1 MIPVLFQIGPF
12 KVYSYGLMLGIGFL
26 LGSFILAREL
36 KRKKLDPNMASTIT
50 VLAVIFGIAG
60 AKILFLLEEWKYFVN
75 DPMGMAF
82 SPGGLTWYG
91 GFILALSAVII
102 YVRRKKVPLMKVL
115 DGLGIALILAYGVAR
130 LGCHFSGDGDYGY
143 PTHLPWGTLYYNG
156 TYKPTRAL
164 ADYFSAHPEERAA
177 WHYDE
182 LSARIAGRD
191 PQGNPYTEFDKVT
204 PCHPTPVYE
213 MLLGIIGFG
222 ILWYL
227 RKKPYPDGKIFM
239 IYLMLS
245 SVFRFSVEFLR
256 LNPRLLFGLS
266 EAQLVSIPLFFA
278 GLLVMLYL
286 DRKQR
291 QQEAQPA
298 TART

>member
-26 LGSFILAREL
+26 LGSYILSLEL

-60 AKILFLLEEWKYFVN
+60 AKILFLLEDWKYFVQ
-75 DPMGMAF
+75 DPIGMAF

-91 GFILALSAVII
+91 GFLLALAVVIF
-102 YVRRKKVPLMKVL
+102 YVRRKKVPIMKVL
-115 DGLGIALILAYGVAR
+115 DGLGVALILAYGVAR
-130 LGCHFSGDGDYGY
+130 LGCHFSGDGDYGF
-143 PTHLPWGTLYYNG
+143 PTNLPWGTNYEHG
-156 TYKPTRAL
+156 TYPPSRAF
-164 ADYFSAHPEERAA
+164 AIFPEITSK
-177 WHYDE
+177 YPGGVVPD
-182 LSARIAGRD
+182 
-191 PQGNPYTEFDKVT
+191 NT

-213 MLLGIIGFG
+213 MILGIIGFA
-222 ILWYL
+222 ILWRL
-227 RKKPYPDGKIFM
+227 RKKPWPDGKLFM
-239 IYLMLS
+239 VYLMLS

-278 GLLVMLYL
+278 GLLIMFYL
-286 DRKQR
+286 DHKQR
-291 QQEAQPA
+291 EKVAQPA
-298 TART
+298 SL